1 MSQENV
7 EFVRRALAVFNS
19 GTTGPALDAIMDP
32 EIEFVTSGVNAGQ
45 TIYHGLAGVRELQ
58 THLREVFDEITI
70 EPDEFR
76 ATGDAVVVLGRL
88 CVRGRNSGAAVESR
102 RAWVVTVREK
112 KIVRQQTYDDQ
123 KEALEAVGLT
133 E

>member
-7 EFVRRALAVFNS
+7 EIVRRALAVFNS
-19 GTTGPALDAIMDP
+19 GDTGPALDAVMDP

-45 TIYHGLAGVRELQ
+45 ASYYGLAGVRDLQ
-58 THLREVFDEITI
+58 MRLREVFDEITI
-70 EPDEFR
+70 EADDFR
-76 ATGDAVVVLGRL
+76 STGDDVVVLGRL

-102 RAWVVTVREK
+102 RAWVVTVRAG
-112 KIVRQQTYDDQ
+112 KIVRQQTYDDR
-123 KEALEAVGLT
+123 KEALEAVGLG